1 MKAPQ
6 LPLYT
11 VGNLTVTEQ
20 GRAVWV
26 KLATLRAASPE
37 DALRQAK
44 ARGIYCPVIDTTKT
58 TKENTHGQV

>member
-11 VGNLTVTEQ
+11 VGNLTVNKQ

-44 ARGIYCPVIDTTKT
+44 ARGIYCPVIDTTET